1 MSKELLLVVEAVS
14 DEKNIPREVIYEAL
28 EAALASATRKRHLE
42 DIDARVEIDR
52 SSGDYKTYRRWLVL
66 EENELMENPEA
77 QVDLAQAREVTPSI
91 EAGEYVEKLID
102 SVDFG
107 RIAAQTAKQVIFQ
120 KVREA
125 ERKQVA
131 EQYTSRIGNLVAGN
145 VKRVERGN
153 IFLDLGA
160 HAEAL
165 IPREESIPRES
176 VRPDDR
182 IRGYLLEVREEPRG
196 PQLIVS
202 RTAPQF
208 LIKLFEL
215 EVPEVGQG
223 LIEITGAAREP
234 GVRAKI
240 SVRSYD
246 RRIDPVGACVGM
258 RGSRVQAVSRG
269 LNEERIDIILW
280 DENPVQFVINAMAPA
295 EVLSVAVD
303 EELHSMDVA
312 VAEDKLSQAIGRGGQ
327 NVRLASELTGW
338 ELNVMGQDKA
348 RNKNEAESLRL
359 VELFKNKLNVD
370 EDVAVILAQEGF
382 ASLDEIAYVPIA
394 ELEKIEE
401 FDAGMIDEL
410 RNRARDALLTQAI
423 ASEEFISQAEFDPN
437 LLDIE
442 GVDTELAARLAQS
455 DIKNRENLA
464 DLSVDELVEITDL
477 SADQAAA
484 IIMSARAIWFENTD
498 RDSEIKSAPGV
509 ESE

>member
-14 DEKNIPREVIYEAL
+14 DEKGIPREVIYEAL
-28 EAALASATRKRHLE
+28 EAALASATRKRHCE

-52 SSGDYKTYRRWLVL
+52 SSGDYKTYRRWLVV
-66 EENELMENPEA
+66 EENELVENPEA
-77 QVDLAQAREVTPSI
+77 QVDLARAREVDPNI
-91 EAGEYVEKLID
+91 KAGEYIEKLMD

-131 EQYTSRIGNLVAGN
+131 EQYLGRIGELVAGN

-165 IPREESIPRES
+165 IPREEAIPRES

-182 IRGYLLEVREEPRG
+182 IRGYLREVREEPRG

-240 SVRSYD
+240 AVRSYD

-269 LNEERIDIILW
+269 LNEERIDIIPW

-303 EELHSMDVA
+303 EELHSMDIT

-348 RNKNEAESLRL
+348 HDKNEAERLRL
-359 VELFKNKLNVD
+359 VDLFKNTLNVD

-382 ASLDEIAYVPIA
+382 ASLDEIAYVPIV

-423 ASEEFISQAEFDPN
+423 SSEEFILQAEFDSD
-437 LLDIE
+437 LLGVE
-442 GVDTELAARLAQS
+442 GVDAELAARLAQS
-455 DIKNRENLA
+455 GIKNRENLA

-484 IIMSARAIWFENTD
+484 IIMSARKIWFEDTD
-498 RDSEIKSAPGV
+498 RNSETRSAPGV
-509 ESE
+509 EAE